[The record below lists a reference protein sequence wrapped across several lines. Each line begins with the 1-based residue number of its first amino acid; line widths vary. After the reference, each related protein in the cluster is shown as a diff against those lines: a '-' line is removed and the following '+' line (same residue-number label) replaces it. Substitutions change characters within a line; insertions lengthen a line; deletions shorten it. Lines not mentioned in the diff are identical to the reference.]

1 MKCENGKAI
10 FKGVAVGRIVF
21 CEPKER
27 MVKRKR
33 VQDTE
38 HEIIRYLQAKKQA
51 QQELEEI
58 YHKSSKTIGEA
69 QAEIFEVHAMLLD
82 DRDFNASVK
91 NMILSQSVNAEYAVA
106 RTGDNFASMF
116 LNMKDEYFQARS
128 SDIKDVAE
136 RVIAMLEGKQEQREV
151 FKEPVIF
158 AAYDLTPSQTLRID
172 RKNVLGFVT
181 EKSSGN
187 SHTAILA
194 RTMNIPAVTGISGRR
209 NIRGVKAEAERAV
222 RAGERTTEA
231 EGTGKHYRRWKKDF
245 SLCQHW
251 KRK

>member
-136 RVIAMLEGKQEQREV
+136 RVIQCW
-151 FKEPVIF
+151 KESRSKEKF
-158 AAYDLTPSQTLRID
+158 LKSRSSLRHM
-172 RKNVLGFVT
+172 T
-181 EKSSGN
+181 
-187 SHTAILA
+187 
-194 RTMNIPAVTGISGRR
+194 
-209 NIRGVKAEAERAV
+209 
-222 RAGERTTEA
+222 
-231 EGTGKHYRRWKKDF
+231 
-245 SLCQHW
+245 
-251 KRK
+251 

>member
-21 CEPKER
+21 CESKER
-27 MVKRKR
+27 MIKRKR

-106 RTGDNFASMF
+106 RTGDNFAAMF

-151 FKEPVIF
+151 FKEPGH
-158 AAYDLTPSQTLRID
+158 LC
-172 RKNVLGFVT
+172 
-181 EKSSGN
+181 
-187 SHTAILA
+187 
-194 RTMNIPAVTGISGRR
+194 GI
-209 NIRGVKAEAERAV
+209 
-222 RAGERTTEA
+222 
-231 EGTGKHYRRWKKDF
+231 
-245 SLCQHW
+245 
-251 KRK
+251 